1 MHLPSRRIPPRAIAV
16 LGLLAVIPAVARAQ
30 APARARVDTAGDLRN
45 VLAPGYILQDRNR
58 DDVIDFVNAKIVLPA
73 SPSEADVA
81 AAANVA
87 ARLGYETSAAN
98 LDLTTSDTAR
108 VAAYD
113 VPVILIGAGNAL
125 VARGGA
131 ALAHAVDGLAP
142 GQGAAVRVA
151 PNAFFKQGGVLLAGE
166 DGSGLLAAAGYFSG
180 RYPNVWSTHGITYA
194 DLAAR
199 VDSFLSEHEAAPTA
213 LSLDR
218 FVIDAA
224 HPGVAR
230 ADVALQFADTASR
243 ERAATALDKPDS
255 TVRFADLDR
264 VDLALSAGGVTR
276 TVHLLPPKPWQTK
289 AGAEYTPHDDPS
301 FSLGDLYTI
310 KGLFRDSDKDLLP
323 DRADAFVSLHG
334 TQSPDELAA
343 FSERVGLETAGM
355 RLPFV
360 RVSGEDDHPEKS
372 GFPIVFGVDHYQT
385 RRLGAAGELVGAADT
400 PGEGFMQFV
409 HGGFGGKNGLV
420 IGAPDK
426 AGLDAITDY
435 AARRMPYL
443 WKYGKGNYQLS
454 DVETEV
460 RRFLQAREAPGQIA
474 LAVYKLGQWLDR
486 LQGKTIDSIGVEI
499 AAKDRYAG
507 LDDYARQMVHERFPN
522 AKVTVLTQKTGFGG
536 GKTIFTQEAT
546 LPWEVDAFWKDFRAA
561 ALPEFSASS
570 KGTIE
575 VRLSESPAEREKIAA
590 QIRRELASRG
600 VPNGAMDVK
609 VLSAYKQGYGW
620 LHDVIMPQLAGKHAA
635 HIAITYLSL
644 KDSKEVRWSQVE
656 SPTRWLQE
664 LYPIDD
670 VMAKQLGVPDSAI
683 TFTPTDKTDP
693 IYTVKATAADGS
705 TILSAS
711 FSPKYVIRPMF
722 DLFPSYEHIRVTT
735 GWVHVVDRGKT
746 VLDQR
751 VETDPET
758 FWDYFQQKTYPK
770 IADYFMDVQDG
781 RPSQGYAPYFDRLD
795 VSLSASE
802 PSYRIGLDEE
812 QISSMEAIHE
822 DIYFETLTLFDL
834 LGGRWG
840 IGNVNYPGRI
850 LPHIGLPVDGR
861 PPHVKISFTG
871 KDNVVPRLVMAYHER
886 GHDPVRDRYDLS
898 PLPTPSPA
906 LHGIR
911 VKAGADGVAQLM
923 FDVTANDSSYAWNDY
938 KLRGTEESVDRQML
952 PADLLAGMVRAMAR
966 LHVQGVADSALSFD
980 RVGSLLFRITLHDS
994 TVKYSRFVQ
1003 TVRSPHPMSTE
1014 RPVLYA
1020 KDFKYH
1026 GQQIVQWDTP
1036 IPPPE
1041 ADSDM
1046 ASFAT
1051 FPGVHPYWVGRS
1063 FLGKNIFAEDF
1074 LPPMD
1079 AKFVSQAKLD
1089 ALKPTLLLS
1098 GRQHAN
1104 EVSSTS
1110 YILRFGEQ
1118 LATDTAYASLLRKV
1132 NIVLHPIM
1140 NADGAQLDYDYQQIT
1155 PDYMLH
1161 ASYLGALGVDATTG
1175 AGTPD
1180 PVYPESNVRP
1190 ELQAMWLPDIFMN
1203 LHGYPSHEWVQLF
1216 AGYSA
1221 WVRGRTGESRQWWAP
1236 RGWFVPGFSYVDDPA
1251 HPEWKQAQFAILDT
1265 VAAAITGDSAVQAMN
1280 HRLYARYQKYGR
1292 QDVENFREYFRHGIL
1307 VYQALRGRPL
1317 DGGGNGRGGRGG
1329 AAASP
1334 LSSPRISYFSMVTEA
1349 PDETARGDWL
1359 KLVAGAG
1366 LTEVHALARYLAEG
1380 ENRVK
1385 HNVAEYDGFVN
1396 RSEARVKPVL
1406 PRGTKAAREPGR
1418 GSVGRPGSRRGRGS
1432 GESRTNNPR

>member
-1 MHLPSRRIPPRAIAV
+1 MHPSPRCILHRAIAV
-16 LGLLAVIPAVARAQ
+16 LGLVAVVPAIAGAQ
-30 APARARVDTAGDLRN
+30 APKSTSADAVHDLRN
-45 VLAPGYILQDRNR
+45 VLAPGYILQDRNH

-73 SPSEADVA
+73 SATEAVLA

-87 ARLGYETSAAN
+87 ARLGYETSAAD
-98 LDLTTSDTAR
+98 LDLTTTDTAR
-108 VAAYD
+108 AAAYD
-113 VPVILIGAGNAL
+113 VPVILIGADNALIARAGNAL
-125 VARGGA
+125 AR
-131 ALAHAVDGLAP
+131 ALDGLAP
-142 GQGAAVRVA
+142 GQGAVVRIA

-180 RYPNVWSTHGITYA
+180 RYPNVWNTHGITYA
-194 DLAAR
+194 DLTAR
-199 VDSFLSEHEAAPTA
+199 VDSFLAGREAPPAA

-218 FVIDAA
+218 LVLDAG

-230 ADVALQFADTASR
+230 ADIAVVLADSSAVG
-243 ERAATALDKPDS
+243 RAAAALATPDS
-255 TVRFADLDR
+255 TVRFPDLDR
-264 VDLALSAGGVTR
+264 VDFVLGGGGIVR
-276 TVHLLPPKPWQTK
+276 RMRLLPPRPWDTK
-289 AGAEYTPHDDPS
+289 AGAEYAPRDNPS
-301 FSLGDLYTI
+301 FSLDDLYTI
-310 KGLFRDSDKDLLP
+310 KGLFRDSNQDLLP
-323 DRADAFVSLHG
+323 DRTEAFVSLHG

-343 FSERVGLETAGM
+343 FAERVGLETTGM

-360 RVSGEDDHPEKS
+360 TVSGEDDHPEKS
-372 GFPIVFGVDHYQT
+372 GFPIVYGVDHYQT
-385 RRLGAAGELVGAADT
+385 RRLREAGTLIGDPTVA
-400 PGEGFMQFV
+400 GEGFMEFV
-409 HGGFGGKNGLV
+409 KRGFDGRNGLV
-420 IGAPDK
+420 IGGGDK

-435 AARRMPYL
+435 AARHMPYL
-443 WKYGKGNYQLS
+443 WQYGKGNYQLA
-454 DVETEV
+454 DAQTEV
-460 RRFLQAREAPGQIA
+460 RRFLQAKEAPGQTA

-486 LQGKTIDSIGVEI
+486 LQGKQIDSIGVEI

-507 LDDYARQMVHERFPN
+507 LDTYAEQMVHARFPN
-522 AKVTVLTQKTGFGG
+522 ARVTVLTQKTGFGD

-546 LPWEVDAFWKDFRAA
+546 LPWEVDTFWKDFRSR
-561 ALPEFSASS
+561 ALPELSASS
-570 KGTIE
+570 HGTIE
-575 VRLSESPAEREKIAA
+575 VRLSESPAERRKIAS
-590 QIRRELASRG
+590 QIERELAGRG
-600 VPNGAMDVK
+600 VPAGAMDVK

-620 LHDVIMPQLAGKHAA
+620 LHDVILPQLQGKPVA

-670 VMAKQLGVPDSAI
+670 VMAKQLGISDSAI
-683 TFTPTDKTDP
+683 TFIPTDRTDP
-693 IYTVKATAADGS
+693 IYTVKATDAAGHA
-705 TILSAS
+705 ILSAS
-711 FSPKYVIRPMF
+711 FDPKYVIRPMF
-722 DLFPSYEHIRVTT
+722 DLFPAYEHIRVTT

-746 VLDQR
+746 VLDRR

-781 RPSQGYAPYFDRLD
+781 RPSQSYAPYFDRLD

-802 PSYRIGLDEE
+802 PSYRIGIDEE

-850 LPHIGLPVDGR
+850 LPHIGLPVDGQ
-861 PPHVKISFTG
+861 PPRVKISLTG
-871 KDNVVPRLVMAYHER
+871 RDNVVPRLVMTYRER

-898 PLPTPSPA
+898 PLPTPSPE

-923 FDVTANDSSYAWNDY
+923 FDVTANDSSYAWKDY
-938 KLRGTEESVDRQML
+938 ELRGSEEQVDRQML

-966 LHVQGVADSALSFD
+966 LHAQGVADSAMSFD
-980 RVGSLLFRITLHDS
+980 RVGSLLFHITLHDS
-994 TVKYSRFVQ
+994 TARYSRFAQ
-1003 TVRSPHPMSTE
+1003 MVRSAHPMSTV

-1020 KDFKYH
+1020 KDFRYH

-1046 ASFAT
+1046 AKFAT

-1074 LPPMD
+1074 LLPTD
-1079 AKFVSQAKLD
+1079 SRFVSQAKLD

-1110 YILRFGEQ
+1110 YILRFGER
-1118 LATDTAYASLLRKV
+1118 LATDTNYAKLLRKV

-1140 NADGAQLDYDYQQIT
+1140 NADGAQLDYDYQKIT

-1175 AGTPD
+1175 AGTED

-1190 ELQAMWLPDIFMN
+1190 ELQAMWVPDIFMN

-1236 RGWFVPGFSYVDDPA
+1236 RGWFVPGFGYVDDPA
-1251 HPEWKQAQFAILDT
+1251 HPQWKEAQFAILDT

-1280 HRLYARYQKYGR
+1280 RRLYARYRKYGQ
-1292 QDVENFREYFRHGIL
+1292 QDVENFREYFHNGIL
-1307 VYQALRGRPL
+1307 VYQSLRGRPL
-1317 DGGGNGRGGRGG
+1317 DGGGRGGRPG
-1329 AAASP
+1329 AASP
-1334 LSSPRISYFSMVTEA
+1334 LNSPRISYFSMVTEA

-1380 ENRVK
+1380 ENRVE
-1385 HNVAEYDGFVN
+1385 HEVAEYDGFVN
-1396 RSEARVKPVL
+1396 RSEARAKPVL
-1406 PRGTKAAREPGR
+1406 PKGSDAVRTPGR
-1418 GSVGRPGSRRGRGS
+1418 GGAARPGARRGRG
-1432 GESRTNNPR
+1432 GGPGRN